1 MQPSNVYK
9 PFTYFIPMSSKYV
22 DSSKMIMLPSGQIA
36 YRSYTFSKGRSLPP
50 SSSVSSSSSSASR
63 RHSKFSSNASVA
75 EKPLP
80 KAAKSDLYKTRLCK
94 NFLEKGA
101 CPYGKLCQ
109 YAHGMSELRQ
119 SPLGWFD
126 VIHYILVCFGVMSE
140 LHLSINI
147 MPAKHV
153 VTLVVL
159 MTDTIAD
166 MKSKLSVSHNIQND
180 RIEINQL
187 SGRINEDC

>member
-1 MQPSNVYK
+1 MSSTRPGHPTPFIPEEHCECDRIEYNRSPVTSPLPPNRRVVSWDDWYDQFYYTTAEMQPSNVYK

-22 DSSKMIMLPSGQIA
+22 DSSKIIMLPSGQIA

-119 SPLGWFD
+119 SPLG
-126 VIHYILVCFGVMSE
+126 
-140 LHLSINI
+140 
-147 MPAKHV
+147 
-153 VTLVVL
+153 
-159 MTDTIAD
+159 
-166 MKSKLSVSHNIQND
+166 
-180 RIEINQL
+180 
-187 SGRINEDC
+187 

>member
-1 MQPSNVYK
+1 
-9 PFTYFIPMSSKYV
+9 
-22 DSSKMIMLPSGQIA
+22 
-36 YRSYTFSKGRSLPP
+36 
-50 SSSVSSSSSSASR
+50 
-63 RHSKFSSNASVA
+63 
-75 EKPLP
+75 
-80 KAAKSDLYKTRLCK
+80 
-94 NFLEKGA
+94 
-101 CPYGKLCQ
+101 
-109 YAHGMSELRQ
+109 
-119 SPLGWFD
+119 
-126 VIHYILVCFGVMSE
+126 MSE